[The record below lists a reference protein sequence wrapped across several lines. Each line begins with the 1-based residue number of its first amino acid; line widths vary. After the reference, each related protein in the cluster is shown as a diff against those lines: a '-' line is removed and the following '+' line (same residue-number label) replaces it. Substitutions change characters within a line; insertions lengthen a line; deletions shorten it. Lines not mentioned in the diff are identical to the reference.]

1 MILLSHP
8 IGNEFVR
15 EALVAFDQA
24 GLLAEFWTAISWNPK
39 SPVSRALPKSLRDLL
54 SRRSFPESVRSRT
67 HTLPVRE
74 AIRLFAGAAGFSS
87 SHETGAFS
95 IDAVFRELDR
105 KVAGRLKKI
114 DPPSLN
120 ASPARTYGAAGDVRG
135 VYAYEDGALESFR
148 AARDLNLQRIY
159 DLPIGY
165 WQIGQ
170 QIFAEEAERQPE
182 WASTLTGTL
191 DSAEK
196 LARKDDE
203 LRLATRV
210 IVAST
215 FTKETL
221 ADSPCTAKI
230 DIVPYGAPRA
240 ISTEI
245 AQSSGKL
252 KILFAGSLGQRKG
265 LSYLLAAIEKL
276 AGAVDLTLIGRKAAA
291 DCAPLDAAV
300 RKYRWL
306 PTLTHAAM
314 LQEMH
319 SHDVLVLPSLFEGF
333 GLVILEAMAQGTPV
347 ITTDHTAGPDII
359 ENEVDGFIV
368 PIRSAEAIAKKLD
381 LLGCDRER
389 LMSMKAAAK
398 HKAQSR
404 GWDGY
409 RQRLAEVA
417 REVMAR

>member
-24 GLLAEFWTAISWNPK
+24 GLLTEFWTAISWNPK
-39 SPVSRALPKSLRDLL
+39 SPVSRALPRSLRDLL
-54 SRRSFPESVRSRT
+54 GRRSFPESVRSRT
-67 HTLPVRE
+67 HTLPIRE
-74 AIRLFAGAAGFSS
+74 AVRLLAGAAGFSS
-87 SHETGAFS
+87 PHETGAFS

-105 KVAGRLKKI
+105 KVAARLKKT
-114 DPPSLN
+114 SN
-120 ASPARTYGAAGDVRG
+120 VRG

-148 AARDLNLQRIY
+148 AARDLNRQRIY

-165 WQIGQ
+165 WRVGQ

-196 LARKDDE
+196 LDRKDDE

-215 FTKETL
+215 FTKKTL
-221 ADSPCTAKI
+221 TDSPCTAEI

-245 AQSSGKL
+245 VQSSGKL

-276 AGAVDLTLIGRKAAA
+276 AGAVDLTLIGRKTAAN
-291 DCAPLDAAV
+291 CAPVAAAV

-381 LLGCDRER
+381 LLERDRER
-389 LMSMKAAAK
+389 LMSTKLAAK
-398 HKAQSR
+398 RKAQSM

-409 RQRLAEVA
+409 RQRLVRVA
-417 REVMAR
+417 REVMAS